1 VNPDLV
7 IRDTE
12 GRPETVRYEQLN
24 AMLLNEFLT
33 ELKTVQELKS
43 AIQKQEVI
51 FRREITGWPSPDARY
66 AIRKKFSDEYTDPNS
81 KVVKAELIEKK
92 SGKVIVDLTR
102 EHIGVGRQK
111 EGEVMWSPDSKHFGY
126 SSFGED
132 EVRLSIFRSLG
143 EKFVKVDLPS
153 VDEKIPKPENDPE
166 LKDTKLD
173 CEMSESESMR

>member
-24 AMLLNEFLT
+24 AMLLNEFLK
-33 ELKTVQELKS
+33 ERNTVQELKS

-51 FRREITGWPSPDARY
+51 FRRDITDWPSPDARY

-81 KVVKAELIEKK
+81 KVVKAELIEEKWQGDCRSYARTHRRRPAK
-92 SGKVIVDLTR
+92 G
-102 EHIGVGRQK
+102 
-111 EGEVMWSPDSKHFGY
+111 GEVMLVAGFETLP
-126 SSFGED
+126 SFGED

-143 EKFVKVDLPS
+143 ERFVKVDLPS
-153 VDEKIPKPENDPE
+153 VDEKFRSRKTILN
-166 LKDTKLD
+166 
-173 CEMSESESMR
+173 

>member
-1 VNPDLV
+1 V

-24 AMLLNEFLT
+24 TMLLNEFLK

-81 KVVKAELIEKK
+81 KVIKAELIETK

-102 EHIGVGRQK
+102 EDIGAGRQK
-111 EGEVMWSPDSKHFGY
+111 EGENVVAGF
-126 SSFGED
+126 ETL
-132 EVRLSIFRSLG
+132 RLFVLRRKRSAI
-143 EKFVKVDLPS
+143 VDLS
-153 VDEKIPKPENDPE
+153 FVRRKVCEGGSAVGGREN
-166 LKDTKLD
+166 
-173 CEMSESESMR
+173 SEAGKRS